1 MSSPYEESMTVFNM
15 RDEVKK
21 VGLIV
26 QSSMEREPEIYRSY
40 VLEKLAGILAEI
52 PVALHP
58 ILAEQFNRWK
68 QGPERLQ

>member
-1 MSSPYEESMTVFNM
+1 MTPYEESMTHFNM

-21 VGLIV
+21 LGLIV
-26 QSSMEREPEIYRSY
+26 QDRLPGEPEIYRSY
-40 VLEKLAGILAEI
+40 VLEKLVAILTETPI
-52 PVALHP
+52 SLHP